1 MTAFR
6 GPTRQGLARLLDD
19 NATHTVIDGLYTRY
33 EVDLPP
39 YAINPNKLRKANHLV
54 KELAD
59 RGNGEE
65 FAALVKYVASSASG
79 MSKAFRRGSAESLD
93 FYENFD
99 QDTARASRPSATTS
113 PRRERTFARPGTSAP
128 DPQPLKTSKR
138 YVFVVRGRDTE
149 AYLALNRFL
158 SALDLR
164 TVTWD
169 DATARAGGGTPHTL
183 DIVRAGID
191 LADAVIVL
199 MTPDDLAYVKGEF
212 YDAVRD
218 DPREARETGQA
229 RQNVVFEAGWAMAL
243 GQDKVIL
250 VRVGDVRP
258 LSDIDGLNYVWLTN
272 DVDSRR
278 QLITRL
284 RNCELE
290 VHDNHD
296 GWREAGT
303 FPTR

>member
-1 MTAFR
+1 MTTFR
-6 GPTRQGLARLLDD
+6 GPTRQALARLLDE
-19 NATHTVIDGLYTRY
+19 NATHTIIDGLYTRY
-33 EVDLPP
+33 EVRPLSPS
-39 YAINPNKLRKANHLV
+39 INPNKLRKTNHLV
-54 KELAD
+54 QQLAD
-59 RGNGEE
+59 RRGGED
-65 FAALVKYVASSASG
+65 FDALVKYMASSTSG
-79 MSKAFRRGSAESLD
+79 MSNALRRGSAEALD
-93 FYENFD
+93 FYENYD
-99 QDTARASRPSATTS
+99 KDTEQTRLAAKSTTRPQ
-113 PRRERTFARPGTSAP
+113 RTFARPGTAAP
-128 DPQPLKTSKR
+128 DPQPVKSSKR
-138 YVFVVRGRDTE
+138 YVFVVRGRDAE
-149 AYLALNRFL
+149 AYQALNSLL

-164 TVTWD
+164 IITWD
-169 DATARAGGGTPHTL
+169 EATTRAGGGTPHTL

-212 YDAVRD
+212 YDPVRD

-284 RNCELE
+284 RNCHLE

-296 GWREAGT
+296 GWRNAGV